1 MLRMGDAR
9 SPARYRDIVTTTGS
23 SAPVPPVRW
32 GIVGASDI
40 ADRVMA
46 PAMAATPSAALV
58 AIASRS
64 AERARAFALRHGV
77 ARTFESAAALALD
90 PDIDAV
96 YVATEVDRHAA
107 DVLAVARAGK
117 DVLVEKPIARTAAEG
132 QTIVDGCATAGV
144 RLGTCFYQRYNARHR
159 RIGDLLADGAV
170 GRVAAVQV
178 SFSGRSPARAG
189 AWREDP
195 GRSGGGPL
203 IDTGSHAVDLLRWL
217 FGEVDTV
224 TALVGTVVEPYDVED
239 TAFTLLR
246 MRSGVMASL
255 ATHWSTAD
263 SSDARTSSITI
274 GGTEGTIVS
283 WPLHDKF
290 SRGMILLART
300 AGDEKIHVAEA
311 STHVALLD
319 DFAAAR
325 AAGRPFPISG
335 ADGVAAQR
343 AIDAAYTSARD
354 GRTVRL

>member
-1 MLRMGDAR
+1 
-9 SPARYRDIVTTTGS
+9 
-23 SAPVPPVRW
+23 
-32 GIVGASDI
+32 
-40 ADRVMA
+40 MA
-46 PAMAATPSAALV
+46 PAMVASASADLV
-58 AIASRS
+58 AVASRS
-64 AERARAFALRHGV
+64 PDLVAAFAARHGV
-77 ARTFESAAALALD
+77 ARMYATAAELASD
-90 PDIDAV
+90 PDVDAV
-96 YVATEVDRHAA
+96 YIATEVDRHAA

-132 QTIVDGCATAGV
+132 QAMVDGCTRAGV

-159 RIGDLLADGAV
+159 RIRDLLADGAV
-170 GRVAAVQV
+170 GRVAAIQV

-189 AWREDP
+189 AWRQDP

-217 FGEVDTV
+217 FGEVDAV
-224 TALVGTVVEPYDVED
+224 TALVGTVVEPYAVED
-239 TAFTLLR
+239 TAFALLR

-274 GGTEGTIVS
+274 GGTDGTIVS

-290 SRGMILLART
+290 SRGTLLLART
-300 AGDEKIHVAEA
+300 AGEEEIHVPEA
-311 STHVALLD
+311 STHVSMLD

-325 AAGRPFPISG
+325 AVGHPFPISG
-335 ADGVAAQR
+335 EDGVAAQR
-343 AIDAAYTSARD
+343 IVDAVYESARA